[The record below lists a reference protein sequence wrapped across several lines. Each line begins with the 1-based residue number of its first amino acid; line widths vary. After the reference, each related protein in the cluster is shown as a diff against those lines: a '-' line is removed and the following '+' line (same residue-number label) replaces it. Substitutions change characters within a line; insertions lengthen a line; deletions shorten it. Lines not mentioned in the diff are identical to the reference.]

1 VAATAVPRQRPHE
14 RHDRWWLEPL
24 FIVTV
29 LGGFGVYAFVVSV
42 QNAHYFADP
51 YLSPFYSPCLTTSC
65 IHVTLP
71 LLGDWYNLS
80 PAFLIV
86 GSPLAFRVTCYYY
99 RRSYYRA
106 FFWSPPACS
115 VPDAR
120 KKYGGETRFPFVIQ
134 NLHRY
139 ALYLAILVLAVLWW
153 DVIQAFS
160 FVRDCFPGCPFIRL
174 GAAEERHF
182 GIGVGSLVMLANVL
196 LLSGYTFGCHAAR
209 YLVGGYLDSFH
220 GASLRFRLW
229 SWTNRL
235 NLHHSRWAWFS
246 LFSVALTDLYIRL
259 VAMGVITDLRWIS

>member
-1 VAATAVPRQRPHE
+1 MATTTASVRQRPHE
-14 RHDRWWLEPL
+14 RNDRWWIEPL
-24 FIVTV
+24 TIVLV
-29 LGGFGVYAFVVSV
+29 LGLFGVYSLVVSF
-42 QNAHYFADP
+42 QNANYYFAP

-65 IHVTLP
+65 VHPTFAII
-71 LLGDWYNLS
+71 GDWYNLS
-80 PAFLIV
+80 PALLIL

-120 KKYGGETRFPFVIQ
+120 PKYGGETRFPWVLQ

-139 ALYLAILVLAVLWW
+139 TLYLAIVVLAVLWW
-153 DVIQAFS
+153 DILLAFN
-160 FVRDCFPGCPFIRL
+160 FDGR
-174 GAAEERHF
+174 F
-182 GIGVGSLVMLANVL
+182 GVGVGSLIMLANVV

-229 SWTNRL
+229 SFANRL
-235 NLHHSRWAWFS
+235 NAHHSRYAWFS
-246 LFSVALTDLYIRL
+246 LFGVMLTDLYIRL
-259 VAMGVITDLRWIS
+259 AAMGVITDLRWVP

>member
-1 VAATAVPRQRPHE
+1 VATTTASVRQRPHE
-14 RHDRWWLEPL
+14 RRDRWWIEPL
-24 FIVTV
+24 TIALI
-29 LGGFGVYAFVVSV
+29 LGLFGVYALVVSV
-42 QNAHYFADP
+42 QNANYYLDP

-65 IHVTLP
+65 VHPTFP

-86 GSPLAFRVTCYYY
+86 GSPLAFRATCYYY

-106 FFWSPPACS
+106 FFRSPPACT

-120 KKYGGETRFPFVIQ
+120 AKYGGETRFPFVLQ

-139 ALYLAILVLAVLWW
+139 TLYLAIVILAILWW
-153 DVIQAFS
+153 DVLLAFN
-160 FVRDCFPGCPFIRL
+160 FDGRL
-174 GAAEERHF
+174 GV
-182 GIGVGSLVMLANVL
+182 GVGSLVMLANVV

-229 SWTNRL
+229 SFANRL
-235 NLHHSRWAWFS
+235 NAHHSRYAWFS
-246 LFSVALTDLYIRL
+246 LFSVMLTDLYIRL
-259 VAMGVITDLRWIS
+259 AAMGVITDLRWVS